1 VKRLPANVV
10 KYGTQLSPILSNIPI
25 VGGVLGGLTGVLGGL
40 GGGSEVLS
48 VDPSYAPG
56 GTPLGQ
62 GGLGGV
68 NPGQEFGGRP
78 VAQSSNLV
86 RHPSGRKLYTEPTKV
101 NPLFLVGGGLLLL
114 MMLRR

>member
-25 VGGVLGGLTGVLGGL
+25 VGGVLGYATGVLGGL

-78 VAQSSNLV
+78 VAQS
-86 RHPSGRKLYTEPTKV
+86 GRKLYTEPTKV